1 MSETNNQN
9 NNLIIKQHSIQ
20 KNVKNKSGS
29 ELLVVLLPLCSCI
42 PAVSEVHRDFRSP
55 AAAAEQ
61 RRLGVCRSLHR
72 REKRTERAEGLDS
85 PEPES
90 RTMQEEDDL
99 CLLALVSTHPLCF
112 KP

>member
-1 MSETNNQN
+1 MFSF
-9 NNLIIKQHSIQ
+9 LY
-20 KNVKNKSGS
+20 
-29 ELLVVLLPLCSCI
+29 
-42 PAVSEVHRDFRSP
+42 
-55 AAAAEQ
+55 AAASLLFLKFTETSGRLLQQQNSQ

-90 RTMQEEDDL
+90 RTMQEEDDR
-99 CLLALVSTHPLCF
+99 CLLALVPTHPLCF